1 MLTFV
6 GFGSA
11 GTLRAMFNIGGG
23 EFLVI
28 AVLALIVLGPQRLPD
43 AARQVGKVMGEM
55 RRLSSGFQQEL
66 QTALQDGDDPTIN
79 AMKRAA
85 VTRVPMGTSPL
96 GKGLSAAVQA
106 VSAQASAAPSTIES
120 SAGSSSQPAKKAA
133 PKKAASV
140 KKSSPRKAAPVK
152 KAAPAKK
159 KAAPA
164 AKKATP
170 KKAAPRKRS

>member
-1 MLTFV
+1 
-6 GFGSA
+6 
-11 GTLRAMFNIGGG
+11 MFNIGGG

-66 QTALQDGDDPTIN
+66 QSALQDGDDPTVN

-85 VTRVPMGTSPL
+85 VSRIPMGTSPL

-106 VSAQASAAPSTIES
+106 VSAQAPATPSAEAATPATK
-120 SAGSSSQPAKKAA
+120 ATPAKKVAA
-133 PKKAASV
+133 N
-140 KKSSPRKAAPVK
+140 K

-159 KAAPA
+159 AAAKKVAAKKAAPA
-164 AKKATP
+164 KKAAA
-170 KKAAPRKRS
+170 KKAAPAKKSPATSRAAGTNVPRKRS